1 MGTGD
6 VFVSISKDVAVFL
19 LWQQYPKTLGEKKM
33 KKYLPLIG
41 MVVGSI
47 TLIAAFAVWDS
58 TRAQELE
65 ILETVGGDFSLVAG
79 DGQPVTLKSFEGRPV
94 LMFFGY
100 TACPDICPTTMIT
113 LKKVKKE
120 LGEDGD
126 KVQVLFISIDPD
138 RDSPKLA
145 QEYAGYFDPA
155 FIGLSGTIEQV
166 TDAAK
171 KFRAF
176 FKKKE
181 GSSAAGYLVA
191 HTDVIY
197 LLDGQGR
204 TRGLYQLTD
213 DVKRIAGDVQKLL

>member
-1 MGTGD
+1 
-6 VFVSISKDVAVFL
+6 
-19 LWQQYPKTLGEKKM
+19 M